1 MADDQ
6 NQLPLGS
13 NGGNNPEE
21 NAKTPDT
28 APAGSGGDG
37 GNTPTGPGA
46 AFMIPI
52 NIEEEMRRSYLDYS
66 MSVIIGRALPDVR
79 DGLKPVHRRILYAM
93 QEMGLQAN
101 KKYTKCAKVV
111 GHAMGNYHPH
121 GDSAIYD
128 AMVRLA
134 QPFSM
139 RYPLVD
145 GQGNFGSVDGDPPA
159 AMRYTEARM
168 MKITGEMLADIDMD
182 TVDFTPNYDESTL
195 EPTVLPA
202 RFPNLIVNGS
212 SGIAVGMATNIPPHN
227 LTEIINATIS
237 LVNATGLSRDEELD
251 LVMQTVQGPDFP
263 TGGFIFGK
271 RNIRESYR
279 TGRGRYLM
287 RAKCSTEDL
296 KGGREAIIVSEI
308 PYQVN
313 KNNLIK
319 RIAELVTD
327 KIIDDISDVRDESDR
342 DGMRIVI
349 ELKRGAQ
356 PEIVL
361 NQLYKNTS
369 MQESFSMIFL
379 AVHNGQPRELP
390 LPDAIRA
397 FIDHRIDVVRR
408 RTAFLLG
415 KAREREHTLLGLQIA
430 LDHLD
435 QVIRIIRNSSNRA
448 DARENLFGYF
458 SGRSINLRG
467 TELQGVTLDP
477 NKYGIDKTLLGSAIA
492 PAGAAGTLILS
503 YRQIDAILELQLYRL
518 TQLSIDELLNELA
531 KVRENIAYYESIL
544 ASEKLLRGVIV
555 SELEEVR
562 DKYGDVRRT
571 QIVDETAE
579 LQLEDLIADEQVAVT
594 VSHSGYLKRTPIST
608 YRQQRRGG
616 TGRLGMKTREEDF
629 VASLIVDSTH
639 AYLLFFTN
647 TGRVFWM
654 KIYEIPDVG
663 AAGKGKHMASMLA
676 LQPGEKIVN
685 YLAVRNLKEEGKY
698 VFFATRDGIV
708 KKTPLTDFSN
718 VMARGIIA
726 INIDKDDELIGVRIT
741 SGDDVVF
748 LATRE
753 GMAIRFEE
761 KYDPEKSGGLRPMG
775 RNAGGNK
782 GITLKK
788 GDYVI
793 GVAVTP
799 SEDSRNRKR
808 LELAAKLDAANG
820 ITHTPALLQEIKD
833 GTALKPSATDAL
845 KGTGF
850 SPSVEEALKKGASA
864 PEGAKPNKPS
874 LLIQVLQA
882 IADLQ
887 KAKSNVPLELE
898 GDPNENVVEAA
909 APEEH
914 AARLEALDK
923 EIGIT
928 PCLILT
934 VSENGFGKRTDVDAY
949 RLQSRGGKGVINMRT
964 TPKIGKVSSIQLVD
978 ETTELMV
985 ISQFGKIIRID
996 TKSIR
1001 AAGRATMGVKLLD
1014 LDDADKVAAAV
1025 TIPNE
1030 EKNEEEKPLVQ

>member
-6 NQLPLGS
+6 NKLPLGPD
-13 NGGNNPEE
+13 G
-21 NAKTPDT
+21 TPGDPQDAQNT
-28 APAGSGGDG
+28 AGSGPGENADAIAASGADG
-37 GNTPTGPGA
+37 GATPPGSTGPGA
-46 AFMIPI
+46 LFMIPI

-159 AMRYTEARM
+159 AMRYTEARLQ
-168 MKITGEMLADIDMD
+168 KIAGEMLADIDMD

-227 LTEIINATIS
+227 LTEIINAAIM
-237 LVNATGLSRDEELD
+237 LVNEPNSTLD
-251 LVMQTVQGPDFP
+251 DVLQHVQGPDFP

-279 TGRGRYLM
+279 TGRGRFLM

-296 KGGREAIIVSEI
+296 KGGRESIIVSEI

-327 KIIDDISDVRDESDR
+327 KIVDDISDVRDESDR

-361 NQLYKNTS
+361 NQLFKNTQ

-390 LPDAIRA
+390 LPDAIKA
-397 FIDHRIDVVRR
+397 FIEHRIDVVRR

-415 KAREREHTLLGLQIA
+415 KAREREHILLGYQIA

-435 QVIRIIRNSSNRA
+435 QVIRIIRNSSSRA
-448 DARENLFGYF
+448 DARENLFSFF
-458 SGRSINLRG
+458 SGRRINLRG
-467 TELQGVTLDP
+467 TELDGVTLDP
-477 NKYGIDKTLLGSAIA
+477 AKYGVDSTLLGTAFAPRAGDSA
-492 PAGAAGTLILS
+492 TLILS

-518 TQLSIDELLNELA
+518 TQLSMDELFRELGV
-531 KVRENIAYYESIL
+531 VRENIAEYESIL
-544 ASEKLLRGVIV
+544 ASEKKLRAVIV
-555 SELEEVR
+555 GELTEIR

-594 VSHSGYLKRTPIST
+594 VSHSGYLKRTPISV

-629 VASLIVDSTH
+629 VASLIIDSTH
-639 AYLLFFTN
+639 SYLLFFTN
-647 TGRVFWM
+647 TGRVFWL

-663 AAGKGKHMASMLA
+663 AAGKGKHMANILA
-676 LQPGEKIVN
+676 LQPGEKIVS
-685 YLAVRNLKEEGKY
+685 YLAVRDLKEEGKF
-698 VFFATRDGIV
+698 VFFATREGIV
-708 KKTPLTDFSN
+708 KKTPLVDFSN

-726 INIDKDDELIGVRIT
+726 INIDKDDELIAVRVT

-761 KYDPEKSGGLRPMG
+761 RYDSERSGGLRPMG

-782 GITLKK
+782 GITLRKS
-788 GDYVI
+788 DYVI
-793 GVAVTP
+793 GAAVTP
-799 SEDSRNRKR
+799 SESSRNRKR
-808 LELAAKLDAANG
+808 LEFAAKYDATNPPRAGKPTVLD
-820 ITHTPALLQEIKD
+820 
-833 GTALKPSATDAL
+833 
-845 KGTGF
+845 
-850 SPSVEEALKKGASA
+850 
-864 PEGAKPNKPS
+864 
-874 LLIQVLQA
+874 QVQQA
-882 IADLQ
+882 IDEIAR
-887 KAKSNVPLELE
+887 AKSNVPLELE
-898 GDPNENVVEAA
+898 GDPSEVVVEAA
-909 APEEH
+909 TPINH
-914 AARLEALDK
+914 SDRLDALDK
-923 EIGIT
+923 LLGIT

-964 TPKIGKVSSIQLVD
+964 TPKIGKVSAIQLVD

-996 TKSIR
+996 TKTIR

-1014 LDDADKVAAAV
+1014 LDSDDKVAAAV
-1025 TIPNE
+1025 TIPPE
-1030 EKNEEEKPLVQ
+1030 DVKEGEDKPLIN